1 MTISYTHI
9 IHVIIIYIY
18 IYTQVCTLCKIRSFF
33 WDPRWRIHGLCYRL
47 SQWIRQW
54 AHNIVQPRSLR
65 RRQCLR
71 QLISTLTRRVEAD
84 IHCCFVQPGTVTFGF
99 LWTMHEKEREREA
112 ASRHCFWTCSR
123 SKWRGGE
130 LPDWMN
136 FFSWKDPSAEPWM
149 VGSWTLWIFGQ
160 CQKPQQV
167 TQGCALQW
175 NCIKI
180 YGQKCETNC
189 LFLVAH
195 ILIEMVEARS
205 WRKTLQL
212 RKLWMSTSYMHHLC
226 GRTIYSS

>member
-18 IYTQVCTLCKIRSFF
+18 IQVCTLCKIRSFF
-33 WDPRWRIHGLCYRL
+33 WDPRWRIHGLCCRL

-84 IHCCFVQPGTVTFGF
+84 IHCCFVQPEPVTFGF
-99 LWTMHEKEREREA
+99 LWTMHEKKREREA
-112 ASRHCFWTCSR
+112 ASRHGFWTCSR

-167 TQGCALQW
+167 TQGCVPCNGTASTFMDRNAKQTV
-175 NCIKI
+175 C
-180 YGQKCETNC
+180 
-189 LFLVAH
+189 FLLH
-195 ILIEMVEARS
+195 TFWLRW
-205 WRKTLQL
+205 WRNAAGETLQL

-226 GRTIYSS
+226 GRTIYSSL